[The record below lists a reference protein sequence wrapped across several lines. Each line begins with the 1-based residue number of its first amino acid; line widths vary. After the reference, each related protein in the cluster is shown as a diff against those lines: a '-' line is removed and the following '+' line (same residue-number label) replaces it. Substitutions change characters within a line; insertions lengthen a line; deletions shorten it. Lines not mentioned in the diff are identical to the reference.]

1 MVPILI
7 LLKLCF
13 NNVFNALKS
22 CFYFILIVLIFFL
35 FLKRH
40 DLLFLFSNFFLLI
53 INLFIIFYLFSLLES
68 IKKNYAYLPY
78 VGRNILYVNIIIVIT
93 CLELLILLYF
103 GVFLIQRLL
112 IVKDT
117 FVIYTQLLPGSHQFS
132 YGFVYINNKLIPY
145 FTGLLSSPD
154 FGIRLKEKID
164 ITLFTYYPDSLILNN
179 LDPDEKRAICD

>member
-1 MVPILI
+1 M
-7 LLKLCF
+7 
-13 NNVFNALKS
+13 
-22 CFYFILIVLIFFL
+22 
-35 FLKRH
+35 
-40 DLLFLFSNFFLLI
+40 
-53 INLFIIFYLFSLLES
+53 
-68 IKKNYAYLPY
+68 
-78 VGRNILYVNIIIVIT
+78 
-93 CLELLILLYF
+93 
-103 GVFLIQRLL
+103 L

-179 LDPDEKRAICD
+179 LDPDEKRAICDWVGISMISIEMEICSQEQTIPNLDKLKENYFWINLFKIEGESDHGRHELSSNLRIWDGNPQSLPVNQHGLIGQTIALLNSK